1 MIISDVL
8 YGEYEVDQ
16 VVEELISSKS
26 MQRLK
31 GIHQA
36 GASYLMNEKWNV
48 TRFDY
53 SVGVMLLVKKL
64 GGSVEEQIAGLL
76 HDVSHTAFSHV
87 IDYVFDNEDESY
99 HEEIF
104 SSVVKN
110 SEIPAIL
117 AKHGY
122 NYEDIL
128 LDDSKWTLL
137 ERSAP
142 ELCADRVDYTLRDM
156 HTYGYISLEE
166 VHSFLEDVIAVEGKM
181 VLQSIEMAEWFTETY
196 YKEVIDFF
204 MKPMNIYGN
213 DMLAKM
219 LKVALHKRI
228 IHADDFLLEDEELIS
243 KLQQCNDSEVHALLR
258 KVHPNV
264 KVKEARDDYD
274 LYQKNKVRL
283 IDPPL
288 LREGE
293 VVQSSV
299 VSEKIKQ
306 MSEVAYE
313 KAVRGMYVKVIS
325 NKKEVAH
332 RF

>member
-1 MIISDVL
+1 MFISDVL
-8 YGEYEVDQ
+8 YGEFEVDQ
-16 VVEELISSKS
+16 VLEELILSKS
-26 MQRLK
+26 VQRLK
-31 GIHQA
+31 GIHQT
-36 GASYLMNEKWNV
+36 GASYLINEKWNV
-48 TRFDY
+48 TRFDH
-53 SVGVMLLVKKL
+53 SVGVMLLIKKL

-87 IDYVFDNEDESY
+87 IDYIFDNRNESY

-117 AKHGY
+117 GKHGY
-122 NYEDIL
+122 SYEDML

-156 HTYGYISLEE
+156 YTYGYTSLEE
-166 VHSFLEDVIAVEGKM
+166 VHSFLEDVIVVNGKM

-204 MKPMNIYGN
+204 MQPMNSYGN
-213 DMLAKM
+213 DMLTKT
-219 LKVALHKRI
+219 LKLALHKEV
-228 IHADDFLLEDEELIS
+228 IHVDDFLLEDDELIL
-243 KLQQCNDSEVHALLR
+243 KLKQCSDPEVHAVLS

-264 KVKEARDDYD
+264 KVKEYRNDYD
-274 LYQKNKVRL
+274 LYQNNKVRL

-288 LREGE
+288 LHEGE
-293 VVQSSV
+293 VVPSSV
-299 VSEKIKQ
+299 VSENIRK
-306 MSEVAYE
+306 MSEIAYE

-325 NKKEVAH
+325 D
-332 RF
+332 

>member
-1 MIISDVL
+1 MIISDVI
-8 YGEYEVDQ
+8 YGEFKVDK
-16 VVEELISSKS
+16 VLEELILSKPV
-26 MQRLK
+26 QRLK
-31 GIHQA
+31 GVHQA

-48 TRFDY
+48 TRFDH
-53 SVGVMLLVKKL
+53 SVGAMLLIKKL

-87 IDYVFDNEDESY
+87 IDYVFDNENESY

-117 AKHGY
+117 SKHGY

-137 ERSAP
+137 EKSAP

-156 HTYGYISLEE
+156 FTYGYISLEE
-166 VHSFLEDVIAVEGKM
+166 VHSFLEDLIEVDGKM
-181 VLQSIEMAEWFTETY
+181 VLQNIEIAEWFTKTY

-213 DMLAKM
+213 DMLAKT
-219 LKVALHKRI
+219 LKLALHKKI
-228 IHADDFLLEDEELIS
+228 IHPDDFLLEDHELIT
-243 KLQQCNDSEVHALLR
+243 KLRLCKDQEVDALLR
-258 KVHPNV
+258 KVHPSIE
-264 KVKEARDDYD
+264 VKEDRNEYD
-274 LYQKNKVRL
+274 LHQKNKVRL

-293 VVQSSV
+293 VVRSSV
-299 VSEKIKQ
+299 VSEKIRQ
-306 MSEVAYE
+306 MSDIAYE
-313 KAVRGMYVKVIS
+313 KAIRGMYVKVIS
-325 NKKEVAH
+325 N
-332 RF
+332 

>member
-8 YGEYEVDQ
+8 YGKFEVDA
-16 VVEELISSKS
+16 VLEELFLSKP

-48 TRFDY
+48 TRFEH

-104 SSVVKN
+104 SSVVNN

-117 AKHGY
+117 ARHGY

-156 HTYGYISLEE
+156 YTYGYISLEE
-166 VHSFLEDVIAVEGKM
+166 VHSFLEDVIEVEGKM
-181 VLQSIEMAEWFTETY
+181 VLQNIEIAEWFTETY

-204 MKPMNIYGN
+204 MEPMNIYGN
-213 DMLAKM
+213 DMLAKT

-243 KLQQCNDSEVHALLR
+243 KLQQCNDPEVEALLS

-264 KVKEARDDYD
+264 KVKEDRNDYD
-274 LYQKNKVRL
+274 LHQKNKVRL

-288 LREGE
+288 LREEE
-293 VVQSSV
+293 VIPASV
-299 VSEKIKQ
+299 VSENIRQ
-306 MSEVAYE
+306 MRDIAYE
-313 KAVRGMYVKVIS
+313 KAVRGMYVKLL
-325 NKKEVAH
+325 
-332 RF
+332 

>member
-8 YGEYEVDQ
+8 YGEFEVDA
-16 VVEELISSKS
+16 VLEELILSKP

-48 TRFDY
+48 TRFEH

-117 AKHGY
+117 VRHGY

-156 HTYGYISLEE
+156 YTYGYVSLEE

-181 VLQSIEMAEWFTETY
+181 VLQSIEVAEWFTETY

-204 MKPMNIYGN
+204 MEPMNVYGN
-213 DMLAKM
+213 DMLAKT

-243 KLQQCNDSEVHALLR
+243 KLQQCNDPEVEALLS

-264 KVKEARDDYD
+264 KVKEDRNDYD
-274 LYQKNKVRL
+274 LHQKNKVRR

-288 LREGE
+288 LREGKI
-293 VVQSSV
+293 VQSSV
-299 VSEKIKQ
+299 VSEKIRQ
-306 MSEVAYE
+306 MSDIAYE
-313 KAVRGMYVKVIS
+313 KAVRGMYVKLI
-325 NKKEVAH
+325 
-332 RF
+332 

>member
-8 YGEYEVDQ
+8 YGEFEVDQ
-16 VVEELISSKS
+16 VLEELIASKS

-36 GASYLMNEKWNV
+36 GASYLVNEKWNV
-48 TRFDY
+48 TRFDH

-87 IDYVFDNEDESY
+87 IDYVFHNEGESY

-117 AKHGY
+117 AKYGY

-156 HTYGYISLEE
+156 YTYGYVSLEE
-166 VHSFLEDVIAVEGKM
+166 VHSFLKDVIAVDGKLG
-181 VLQSIEMAEWFTETY
+181 VQSVEMAEWFTETY

-213 DMLAKM
+213 DMLAKT
-219 LKVALHKRI
+219 LKLALHKKV
-228 IHADDFLLEDEELIS
+228 IHAADLLLEDDQLIS
-243 KLQQCNDSEVHALLR
+243 KLQQCTDSEVHALLR

-264 KVKEARDDYD
+264 NVKEDRNDYD

-293 VVQSSV
+293 VVSSSV
-299 VSEKIKQ
+299 VSEKIRQ

-325 NKKEVAH
+325 D
-332 RF
+332 

>member
-1 MIISDVL
+1 MIISDIL
-8 YGEYEVDQ
+8 YGEFKVDQ
-16 VVEELISSKS
+16 VLEELILSKS
-26 MQRLK
+26 VQRLK
-31 GIHQA
+31 GIHQT
-36 GASYLMNEKWNV
+36 GASYLVNKEWNV
-48 TRFDY
+48 TRFDH

-87 IDYVFDNEDESY
+87 IDYVFDNRNESY

-117 AKHGY
+117 AKYGY

-156 HTYGYISLEE
+156 YTYGYISLEE
-166 VHSFLEDVIAVEGKM
+166 AHSFLEDVIEVNGKM
-181 VLQSIEMAEWFTETY
+181 VLQNIEMAEWFTETY

-204 MKPMNIYGN
+204 MQPMNSYGN
-213 DMLAKM
+213 DMLTKT
-219 LKVALHKRI
+219 LKLALHKEV
-228 IHADDFLLEDEELIS
+228 IHADDFLLEDDELIS
-243 KLQQCNDSEVHALLR
+243 KLQQCSDPEVHSLLS

-264 KVKEARDDYD
+264 KVKEDRNDYD

-293 VVQSSV
+293 VVRSSV
-299 VSEKIKQ
+299 VSEEIRR

-325 NKKEVAH
+325 D
-332 RF
+332 

>member
-8 YGEYEVDQ
+8 YDEFKVDK
-16 VVEELISSKS
+16 VVEELILSRPV
-26 MQRLK
+26 QRLK

-48 TRFDY
+48 TRFDH

-87 IDYVFDNEDESY
+87 IDYVFDNRNESY

-117 AKHGY
+117 SKYGY

-156 HTYGYISLEE
+156 YTYGYVSLEE
-166 VHSFLEDVIAVEGKM
+166 VHSFLKDVIAVDGKLG
-181 VLQSIEMAEWFTETY
+181 VQSVEMAEWFTETY

-213 DMLAKM
+213 DMLAKT
-219 LKVALHKRI
+219 LKLALHKKV
-228 IHADDFLLEDEELIS
+228 IHAADLLLEDDQLIS

-264 KVKEARDDYD
+264 NVKEDRNDYD

-293 VVQSSV
+293 VVSSSV
-299 VSEKIKQ
+299 VSEKIRQ

-325 NKKEVAH
+325 D
-332 RF
+332 

>member
-1 MIISDVL
+1 VIISDVL
-8 YGEYEVDQ
+8 YGEFEVDQ
-16 VVEELISSKS
+16 VVEELIVSKS
-26 MQRLK
+26 VQRLK

-36 GASYLMNEKWNV
+36 GASYLINDNWNV
-48 TRFDY
+48 TRFDH
-53 SVGVMLLVKKL
+53 SVGVMLLIKKL

-87 IDYVFDNEDESY
+87 IDYVFDNKNESY

-117 AKHGY
+117 AKYGY
-122 NYEDIL
+122 NYEESL

-156 HTYGYISLEE
+156 YTYGYISLEE
-166 VHSFLEDVIAVEGKM
+166 VHRFLEDIIAVEGKM

-213 DMLAKM
+213 DMLAKT
-219 LKVALHKRI
+219 LKLALYKRV
-228 IHADDFLLEDEELIS
+228 IHADDFLFEDEELIS
-243 KLQQCNDSEVHALLR
+243 KLKQCSDPEVHALLG

-264 KVKEARDDYD
+264 KVKEDRNDYD
-274 LYQKNKVRL
+274 LQQKNKVRL

-293 VVQSSV
+293 VVPSSV
-299 VSEKIKQ
+299 VSENIRQ
-306 MSEVAYE
+306 MRDSAYE

-325 NKKEVAH
+325 D
-332 RF
+332 

>member
-1 MIISDVL
+1 VIISDVL
-8 YGEYEVDQ
+8 YGEFEVDQ

-36 GASYLMNEKWNV
+36 GASYLVNEKWNV
-48 TRFDY
+48 TRFDH

-76 HDVSHTAFSHV
+76 HDVTHTAFSHV

-156 HTYGYISLEE
+156 YTYGYISLEE

-264 KVKEARDDYD
+264 KVKEDRDDYD

-325 NKKEVAH
+325 N
-332 RF
+332 

>member
-1 MIISDVL
+1 MIISDVI
-8 YGEYEVDQ
+8 YGEFIVDK
-16 VVEELISSKS
+16 VLEELILSKPV
-26 MQRLK
+26 QRLK
-31 GIHQA
+31 GVHQA

-48 TRFDY
+48 TRFDH
-53 SVGVMLLVKKL
+53 SVGAMLLIKKL

-87 IDYVFDNEDESY
+87 IDYVFDNENESY

-117 AKHGY
+117 SKHGY

-137 ERSAP
+137 EKSAP

-156 HTYGYISLEE
+156 FTYGYISLEE
-166 VHSFLEDVIAVEGKM
+166 VHSFLEDLIQVDGKM
-181 VLQSIEMAEWFTETY
+181 VLQNIEIAEWFTKTY

-213 DMLAKM
+213 DMLAKT
-219 LKVALHKRI
+219 LKLALHKKI
-228 IHADDFLLEDEELIS
+228 IHPDDFLLEDHELIT
-243 KLQQCNDSEVHALLR
+243 KLQLCKDQEVDALLR
-258 KVHPNV
+258 KVHPSIE
-264 KVKEARDDYD
+264 VKEDRDEYD
-274 LYQKNKVRL
+274 LHQKNKVRL

-293 VVQSSV
+293 VVRSSV
-299 VSEKIKQ
+299 VSEKIRQ
-306 MSEVAYE
+306 MSDIAYE
-313 KAVRGMYVKVIS
+313 KAIRGMYVKVIS
-325 NKKEVAH
+325 N
-332 RF
+332 

>member
-8 YGEYEVDQ
+8 YGEFEVD
-16 VVEELISSKS
+16 VVLEELILSKP

-48 TRFDY
+48 TRFDH

-156 HTYGYISLEE
+156 YTYGYISLEE

-325 NKKEVAH
+325 N
-332 RF
+332 

>member
-8 YGEYEVDQ
+8 YGEFEVDQ
-16 VVEELISSKS
+16 VLEELILSKPV
-26 MQRLK
+26 QRLK

-48 TRFDY
+48 TRFNH
-53 SVGVMLLVKKL
+53 SVGVMLLIKKL

-76 HDVSHTAFSHV
+76 HDVSHTTFSHV
-87 IDYVFDNEDESY
+87 MDYVFDNMNESY

-117 AKHGY
+117 SKYGY

-128 LDDSKWTLL
+128 LDDSKWPLL

-156 HTYGYISLEE
+156 YTYGYVSLEK
-166 VHSFLEDVIAVEGKM
+166 VHNFLSDVIEVDGKM
-181 VLQSIEMAEWFTETY
+181 VLQDIKMAEWFTETY

-204 MKPMNIYGN
+204 MQPTNIYGN
-213 DMLAKM
+213 DMLAKT
-219 LKVALHKRI
+219 LKLALHKQV
-228 IHADDFLLEDEELIS
+228 IHADDFLLEDHELIV
-243 KLQQCNDSEVHALLR
+243 KLQLCNDSEVHALLS

-264 KVKEARDDYD
+264 KVREDRSEYD
-274 LYQKNKVRL
+274 LHQKNKVRL

-288 LREGE
+288 LREGKI
-293 VVQSSV
+293 VQSSV
-299 VSEKIKQ
+299 VSEKIRE
-306 MSEVAYE
+306 MSDIAYE
-313 KAVRGMYVKVIS
+313 KSVRGMYVKVIS
-325 NKKEVAH
+325 N
-332 RF
+332 

>member
-1 MIISDVL
+1 MVISDVI
-8 YGEYEVDQ
+8 YGEFKVDQ
-16 VVEELISSKS
+16 VLEELILSKPV
-26 MQRLK
+26 QRLK

-48 TRFDY
+48 TRFDH
-53 SVGVMLLVKKL
+53 SVGVMLLIKKL

-87 IDYVFDNEDESY
+87 IDYVFDNENESY

-117 AKHGY
+117 SKHGY
-122 NYEDIL
+122 RYEGIL

-137 ERSAP
+137 EKSAP

-156 HTYGYISLEE
+156 YTYGYISLEE
-166 VHSFLEDVIAVEGKM
+166 AQDFLKDLIAVNGKM
-181 VLQSIEMAEWFTETY
+181 VLQNIEIAEWFTKTY

-204 MKPMNIYGN
+204 MKPINIYGN
-213 DMLAKM
+213 DMLAKT
-219 LKVALHKRI
+219 LKLALHKKI
-228 IHADDFLLEDEELIS
+228 IHPDDFLLEDHELIS
-243 KLQQCNDSEVHALLR
+243 KLQQCKDQEVDALLS
-258 KVHPNV
+258 KVHPSV
-264 KVKEARDDYD
+264 EVKEDRNDYD

-288 LREGE
+288 LCEGKI
-293 VVQSSV
+293 VQASV
-299 VSEKIKQ
+299 VSEKIRQ
-306 MSEVAYE
+306 MSDIAYE

-325 NKKEVAH
+325 N
-332 RF
+332 

>member
-1 MIISDVL
+1 MIISDVI
-8 YGEYEVDQ
+8 YGEFKVDK
-16 VVEELISSKS
+16 VLEELILSKS
-26 MQRLK
+26 VQRLK

-48 TRFDY
+48 TRFNH
-53 SVGVMLLVKKL
+53 SVGVMLLIKKL

-76 HDVSHTAFSHV
+76 HDVSHTTFSHV
-87 IDYVFDNEDESY
+87 MDYVFDNMNESY

-117 AKHGY
+117 SKYGY

-156 HTYGYISLEE
+156 YTYGYVSLEE
-166 VHSFLEDVIAVEGKM
+166 VHNFLSDVIEVDGKM
-181 VLQSIEMAEWFTETY
+181 VLQNIKMAEWFTETY

-204 MKPMNIYGN
+204 MQPTNIYGN
-213 DMLAKM
+213 DMLAKT
-219 LKVALHKRI
+219 LKLALHKQV
-228 IHADDFLLEDEELIS
+228 IHADDFLLEDHELIV
-243 KLQQCNDSEVHALLR
+243 KLQLCNDSEVHALLR

-264 KVKEARDDYD
+264 KVREDRSEYD
-274 LYQKNKVRL
+274 LHQKNKVRL

-288 LREGE
+288 LREGKI
-293 VVQSSV
+293 VQSSV
-299 VSEKIKQ
+299 VSEKIRE
-306 MSEVAYE
+306 MNDIAYE
-313 KAVRGMYVKVIS
+313 KSVRGMYVKVIS
-325 NKKEVAH
+325 N
-332 RF
+332 

>member
-8 YGEYEVDQ
+8 YGKFEVDA
-16 VVEELISSKS
+16 VLEELILSKPV
-26 MQRLK
+26 QRLK

-48 TRFDY
+48 TRFDH
-53 SVGVMLLVKKL
+53 SVGVMLLIKKL

-87 IDYVFDNEDESY
+87 IDYVFDNENESY

-117 AKHGY
+117 ARHGY

-128 LDDSKWTLL
+128 LDDLKWTLL

-156 HTYGYISLEE
+156 YTYGYISLEE
-166 VHSFLEDVIAVEGKM
+166 VHSFLEDVIEVEGKM
-181 VLQSIEMAEWFTETY
+181 VLQNIEIAEWFTETY

-204 MKPMNIYGN
+204 MEPMNVYGN
-213 DMLAKM
+213 DMLAKT

-243 KLQQCNDSEVHALLR
+243 KLQQCNDPEVEALLS

-264 KVKEARDDYD
+264 KVKEDRNDYD
-274 LYQKNKVRL
+274 LHQKNKVRR

-288 LREGE
+288 LREGKI
-293 VVQSSV
+293 VQSSV
-299 VSEKIKQ
+299 VSEKIRQ
-306 MSEVAYE
+306 MSDIAYE
-313 KAVRGMYVKVIS
+313 KAVRGMYVKLI
-325 NKKEVAH
+325 
-332 RF
+332 

>member
-1 MIISDVL
+1 MVISDVI
-8 YGEYEVDQ
+8 YGEFKVDQ
-16 VVEELISSKS
+16 VLEKLILSKPV
-26 MQRLK
+26 QRLK

-48 TRFDY
+48 TRFDH
-53 SVGVMLLVKKL
+53 SVGVMLLIKKL

-87 IDYVFDNEDESY
+87 IDYVFDNENESY

-117 AKHGY
+117 SKHGY
-122 NYEDIL
+122 RYEDIL

-156 HTYGYISLEE
+156 YTYGYISLEE
-166 VHSFLEDVIAVEGKM
+166 AQDFLKDLIAVNGKM
-181 VLQSIEMAEWFTETY
+181 VLQNIEIAEWFTKTY

-204 MKPMNIYGN
+204 MKPINIYGN
-213 DMLAKM
+213 DMLAKT
-219 LKVALHKRI
+219 LKLALHKKI
-228 IHADDFLLEDEELIS
+228 IHPDDFLLEDHELIS
-243 KLQQCNDSEVHALLR
+243 KLQQCKDQEVDALLS
-258 KVHPNV
+258 KVHPSV
-264 KVKEARDDYD
+264 EVKEDRNDYD

-283 IDPPL
+283 IDPPFL
-288 LREGE
+288 LEGE

-299 VSEKIKQ
+299 VSENIKQ
-306 MSEVAYE
+306 MSDVAYE

-325 NKKEVAH
+325 N
-332 RF
+332 

>member
-8 YGEYEVDQ
+8 YGEFEVDP
-16 VVEELISSKS
+16 VVEELIVSKS
-26 MQRLK
+26 VQRLK
-31 GIHQA
+31 GIHQN
-36 GASYLMNEKWNV
+36 GASYLINENWNV
-48 TRFDY
+48 TRFDH
-53 SVGVMLLVKKL
+53 SVGVMLLIKKL

-87 IDYVFDNEDESY
+87 IDYVFDNSNESY

-117 AKHGY
+117 AKYGY

-156 HTYGYISLEE
+156 YTYGYISLEE

-181 VLQSIEMAEWFTETY
+181 VLQSIEMADWFTETY

-213 DMLAKM
+213 DMLAKT
-219 LKVALHKRI
+219 LKLAIHKKI
-228 IHADDFLLEDEELIS
+228 IQADDFLLEDDELIL
-243 KLQQCNDSEVHALLR
+243 KLKQCSDPEVHALVS

-264 KVKEARDDYD
+264 KVKEDRNDFD
-274 LYQKNKVRL
+274 LQQKNKVRL

-288 LREGE
+288 LHDGK
-293 VVQSSV
+293 VIHSSV
-299 VSEKIKQ
+299 VSENIRK

-325 NKKEVAH
+325 D
-332 RF
+332 

>member
-8 YGEYEVDQ
+8 YGKFEVDA
-16 VVEELISSKS
+16 VLEELFLSKP

-48 TRFDY
+48 TRFEH

-104 SSVVKN
+104 SSVVKK

-117 AKHGY
+117 AKNGY

-156 HTYGYISLEE
+156 YTYGYISLEE

-181 VLQSIEMAEWFTETY
+181 VLQSIEMAEWFTKTY
-196 YKEVIDFF
+196 YKDVIDFF
-204 MKPMNIYGN
+204 MKPINIYGN
-213 DMLAKM
+213 EMLAKT
-219 LKVALHKRI
+219 LKLALHKKV
-228 IHADDFLLEDEELIS
+228 IHADDFLLEDDELIS
-243 KLQQCNDSEVHALLR
+243 KLQQCNDPEVEDLLS

-264 KVKEARDDYD
+264 KVKEDRNDYD
-274 LYQKNKVRL
+274 LHKKNKVRL

-293 VVQSSV
+293 VVLSSV
-299 VSEKIKQ
+299 VSENIRK

-313 KAVRGMYVKVIS
+313 KAVRGMYVKVI
-325 NKKEVAH
+325 AD
-332 RF
+332 

>member
-1 MIISDVL
+1 MIISDVI
-8 YGEYEVDQ
+8 YGEFKVDK
-16 VVEELISSKS
+16 VLEELILSKPV
-26 MQRLK
+26 QRLK
-31 GIHQA
+31 GVHQA

-48 TRFDY
+48 TRFDH
-53 SVGVMLLVKKL
+53 SVGAMLLIKKL

-87 IDYVFDNEDESY
+87 IDYVFDNENESY

-117 AKHGY
+117 SKHGY

-156 HTYGYISLEE
+156 YTYGYISLEE
-166 VHSFLEDVIAVEGKM
+166 VHSFLEDVIEVDGKM
-181 VLQSIEMAEWFTETY
+181 VLQSIEIAEWFTETY

-204 MKPMNIYGN
+204 MKPLNIYGN
-213 DMLAKM
+213 DMLAKT
-219 LKVALHKRI
+219 LKLALHKKV
-228 IHADDFLLEDEELIS
+228 IHADDFLLEDHELIS
-243 KLQQCNDSEVHALLR
+243 KLQLCKDQEVDALLR
-258 KVHPNV
+258 KVHPSIE
-264 KVKEARDDYD
+264 VKEDRNEYD
-274 LYQKNKVRL
+274 LHQKNKVRL

-288 LREGE
+288 LREGKI
-293 VVQSSV
+293 VQSSV
-299 VSEKIKQ
+299 VSEKIRQ
-306 MSEVAYE
+306 MSDVAYE

-325 NKKEVAH
+325 N
-332 RF
+332 

>member
-1 MIISDVL
+1 MVISDVI
-8 YGEYEVDQ
+8 YGEFKVDR
-16 VVEELISSKS
+16 VVEELILSNPL
-26 MQRLK
+26 QRLK
-31 GIHQA
+31 GIHQN
-36 GASYLMNEKWNV
+36 GASYLLNENWNV
-48 TRFDY
+48 TRFDH

-156 HTYGYISLEE
+156 YTYGYISLEE
-166 VHSFLEDVIAVEGKM
+166 VHSFLEDLIEVEGKM
-181 VLQSIEMAEWFTETY
+181 VLQNIEIAEWFTETY

-213 DMLAKM
+213 DMLAKT
-219 LKVALHKRI
+219 LKVALHKRV
-228 IHADDFLLEDEELIS
+228 IHADDFLLEDDELIS
-243 KLQQCNDSEVHALLR
+243 KLQQCNDPEVHALLS

-264 KVKEARDDYD
+264 NVKEDRNNYD

-288 LREGE
+288 FREG
-293 VVQSSV
+293 VPSSA
-299 VSEKIKQ
+299 VSEKIRQ
-306 MSEVAYE
+306 MSEIAYE

-325 NKKEVAH
+325 D
-332 RF
+332 

>member
-1 MIISDVL
+1 MIISDVI
-8 YGEYEVDQ
+8 YGEFKVDK
-16 VVEELISSKS
+16 VLEDLILSKPV
-26 MQRLK
+26 QRLK

-48 TRFDY
+48 TRFDH
-53 SVGVMLLVKKL
+53 SVGAMLLIKKL

-87 IDYVFDNEDESY
+87 IDYVFDSENESY

-117 AKHGY
+117 SKHGY

-156 HTYGYISLEE
+156 FTYGYISLEE
-166 VHSFLEDVIAVEGKM
+166 VHSFLEDVIEVDGKM
-181 VLQSIEMAEWFTETY
+181 VIQNIEIAEWFTETY

-213 DMLAKM
+213 DMLAKT
-219 LKVALHKRI
+219 LKLALHKKV
-228 IHADDFLLEDEELIS
+228 IHADDFLLEDYELIT
-243 KLQQCNDSEVHALLR
+243 KLQLCKDQEVDALLR
-258 KVHPNV
+258 KVHPSIE
-264 KVKEARDDYD
+264 VKEDRNEYD
-274 LYQKNKVRL
+274 LHQKNKVRL

-288 LREGE
+288 LREGKI
-293 VVQSSV
+293 VQASV
-299 VSEKIKQ
+299 VSEKIRQ
-306 MSEVAYE
+306 MSDIAYE
-313 KAVRGMYVKVIS
+313 KAIRGMYVKVIS
-325 NKKEVAH
+325 E
-332 RF
+332 

>member
-8 YGEYEVDQ
+8 YGEFEVDK
-16 VVEELISSKS
+16 VLEELILSKS
-26 MQRLK
+26 VQRLK
-31 GIHQA
+31 GVHQA

-48 TRFDY
+48 TRFDH
-53 SVGVMLLVKKL
+53 SVGAMLLIKKI

-87 IDYVFDNEDESY
+87 IDYVFDNENESY

-104 SSVVKN
+104 SAVVKN

-117 AKHGY
+117 SKHGY

-156 HTYGYISLEE
+156 YTYGYISLEE
-166 VHSFLEDVIAVEGKM
+166 AQNFLDDLIAVNGKM
-181 VLQSIEMAEWFTETY
+181 VLQNIEIAEWFTKTY

-204 MKPMNIYGN
+204 MKPLNIYGN
-213 DMLAKM
+213 DMLSKT
-219 LKVALHKRI
+219 LKLALHKKI
-228 IHADDFLLEDEELIS
+228 IHPDDFLLEDHELIS
-243 KLQQCNDSEVHALLR
+243 KLQLCKDQEVDALLR
-258 KVHPNV
+258 KVHPSIEI
-264 KVKEARDDYD
+264 KEDRNEYD
-274 LYQKNKVRL
+274 LHQKNKVRL

-288 LREGE
+288 LREGKI
-293 VVQSSV
+293 VQSSV
-299 VSEKIKQ
+299 VSEKIRQ
-306 MSEVAYE
+306 MSDIAYE

-325 NKKEVAH
+325 N
-332 RF
+332 

>member
-8 YGEYEVDQ
+8 YGEFEVDQ

-36 GASYLMNEKWNV
+36 GASYLVNEKWNV
-48 TRFDY
+48 TRFDH

-156 HTYGYISLEE
+156 YTYGYISLEE

-264 KVKEARDDYD
+264 KVKEDRDDYD

-306 MSEVAYE
+306 MSEIAYE

-325 NKKEVAH
+325 N
-332 RF
+332 

>member
-8 YGEYEVDQ
+8 YGEFEVDQ
-16 VVEELISSKS
+16 VLEELILSKS
-26 MQRLK
+26 VQRLK

-48 TRFDY
+48 TRFNH

-128 LDDSKWTLL
+128 LDDLKWTLL

-156 HTYGYISLEE
+156 YIYGYISLEE

-196 YKEVIDFF
+196 YKDVIDFF
-204 MKPMNIYGN
+204 MKPINIYGN
-213 DMLAKM
+213 EMLAKT
-219 LKVALHKRI
+219 LKLALHKKV
-228 IHADDFLLEDEELIS
+228 IHADDFLLEDDELIS
-243 KLQQCNDSEVHALLR
+243 KLQQCSEPEVHALLS

-264 KVKEARDDYD
+264 IVKEDRNDYD
-274 LYQKNKVRL
+274 LHQKNKVRL

-288 LREGE
+288 LREGKI
-293 VVQSSV
+293 VQSSV
-299 VSEKIKQ
+299 GSENIRQ
-306 MSEVAYE
+306 MSDIAYE
-313 KAVRGMYVKVIS
+313 KAVRGMCVKVIS
-325 NKKEVAH
+325 N
-332 RF
+332 

>member
-1 MIISDVL
+1 MFISDVI
-8 YGEYEVDQ
+8 YGEFKVDK
-16 VVEELISSKS
+16 VVEELILSRPV
-26 MQRLK
+26 QRLK

-48 TRFDY
+48 TRFDH

-87 IDYVFDNEDESY
+87 IDYVFHNEGESY

-117 AKHGY
+117 AKYGY

-156 HTYGYISLEE
+156 YTYGYVSLEE
-166 VHSFLEDVIAVEGKM
+166 VHSFLKDVIAVDGKLG
-181 VLQSIEMAEWFTETY
+181 VQSVEMAEWFTETY

-213 DMLAKM
+213 DMLAKT
-219 LKVALHKRI
+219 LKLALHKKV
-228 IHADDFLLEDEELIS
+228 IHAADLLLEDDQLIS

-264 KVKEARDDYD
+264 NVKEDRNDYD

-293 VVQSSV
+293 VVSSSV
-299 VSEKIKQ
+299 VSEKIRQ

-325 NKKEVAH
+325 D
-332 RF
+332 

>member
-1 MIISDVL
+1 VIISDVL
-8 YGEYEVDQ
+8 YGEFKVDP
-16 VVEELISSKS
+16 VVEELILSKS
-26 MQRLK
+26 VQRLK

-48 TRFDY
+48 TRFDH
-53 SVGVMLLVKKL
+53 SVGVMLLIKKL
-64 GGSVEEQIAGLL
+64 GGSVEEQMAGLL

-87 IDYVFDNEDESY
+87 IDYVFDNRNESY

-117 AKHGY
+117 AKYGY

-128 LDDSKWTLL
+128 LDDSKWKLL

-156 HTYGYISLEE
+156 YTYGYISLEE
-166 VHSFLEDVIAVEGKM
+166 AQDFLDDLIPVDGKM
-181 VLQSIEMAEWFTETY
+181 VLQNIEMAEWFTETY

-213 DMLAKM
+213 DMLAKT
-219 LKVALHKRI
+219 LKLALHKKV

-243 KLQQCNDSEVHALLR
+243 KLQLCKDQEVGALLS

-264 KVKEARDDYD
+264 NVKEDRNNYD

-288 LREGE
+288 FREGE
-293 VVQSSV
+293 VVPSSA
-299 VSEKIKQ
+299 VSEKIRQ
-306 MSEVAYE
+306 MSEIAYE

-325 NKKEVAH
+325 D
-332 RF
+332 

>member
-1 MIISDVL
+1 MFISDVL
-8 YGEYEVDQ
+8 YGEFKVDK
-16 VVEELISSKS
+16 VVEELILSRPV
-26 MQRLK
+26 QRLK

-48 TRFDY
+48 TRFDH

-87 IDYVFDNEDESY
+87 IDYVFDNRNESY

-117 AKHGY
+117 SKYGY

-156 HTYGYISLEE
+156 YTYGYISLEE
-166 VHSFLEDVIAVEGKM
+166 VHRFLEDIIAVEGKM
-181 VLQSIEMAEWFTETY
+181 ALQSIEMAEWFTKTY

-213 DMLAKM
+213 DMLAKT
-219 LKVALHKRI
+219 LKLALHKRI
-228 IHADDFLLEDEELIS
+228 IHADDFLLEDDELIS

-258 KVHPNV
+258 KIHSNVNV
-264 KVKEARDDYD
+264 KEDRNDYD

-293 VVQSSV
+293 VVLSSV
-299 VSEKIKQ
+299 VSENIRQ

-325 NKKEVAH
+325 D
-332 RF
+332 

>member
-1 MIISDVL
+1 MIILDVI
-8 YGEYEVDQ
+8 YGEFKVDK
-16 VVEELISSKS
+16 VLEELILSKPV
-26 MQRLK
+26 QRMK
-31 GIHQA
+31 GVHQA

-48 TRFDY
+48 TRFDH
-53 SVGVMLLVKKL
+53 SVGAMLLIKKL

-87 IDYVFDNEDESY
+87 IDYVFDNENESY

-117 AKHGY
+117 SKHGY

-137 ERSAP
+137 EKSAP

-156 HTYGYISLEE
+156 FTYGYISLEE
-166 VHSFLEDVIAVEGKM
+166 VHSFLEDLIEVDGKM
-181 VLQSIEMAEWFTETY
+181 VLQNIEIAEWFTKTY

-213 DMLAKM
+213 DMLAKT
-219 LKVALHKRI
+219 LKLALHKKI
-228 IHADDFLLEDEELIS
+228 IHPDDFLLEDHELIT
-243 KLQQCNDSEVHALLR
+243 KLRLCKDQEVDALLR
-258 KVHPNV
+258 KVHPSIE
-264 KVKEARDDYD
+264 VKEDRNEYD
-274 LYQKNKVRL
+274 LHQKNKVRL

-293 VVQSSV
+293 VVRSSV
-299 VSEKIKQ
+299 VSEKIRQ
-306 MSEVAYE
+306 MSDIAYE
-313 KAVRGMYVKVIS
+313 KAIRGMYVKVIS
-325 NKKEVAH
+325 N
-332 RF
+332 

>member
-1 MIISDVL
+1 MVISDVL
-8 YGEYEVDQ
+8 YGEFEVEQ
-16 VVEELISSKS
+16 VLEELIVSKS
-26 MQRLK
+26 VQRLK
-31 GIHQA
+31 GIHQNGA
-36 GASYLMNEKWNV
+36 GYLINEKWNV
-48 TRFDY
+48 TRFDH

-87 IDYVFDNEDESY
+87 IDYVFHNEGESY

-117 AKHGY
+117 SKYGY

-156 HTYGYISLEE
+156 YTYGYVSLEE
-166 VHSFLEDVIAVEGKM
+166 VHSFLEDVIAVDGKM
-181 VLQSIEMAEWFTETY
+181 VLQNIEIAEWFAETY

-213 DMLAKM
+213 DMLAKT
-219 LKVALHKRI
+219 LKLALHKKV
-228 IHADDFLLEDEELIS
+228 IHAADLLLEDDQLIS
-243 KLQQCNDSEVHALLR
+243 KLQQCTDSEVHALLR

-264 KVKEARDDYD
+264 NVKEDRNDYD

-293 VVQSSV
+293 VVSSSV
-299 VSEKIKQ
+299 VSEKIRQ

-325 NKKEVAH
+325 D
-332 RF
+332 

>member
-1 MIISDVL
+1 MVISDII
-8 YGEYEVDQ
+8 YGEFEVDQ
-16 VVEELISSKS
+16 VLEELILSKPV
-26 MQRLK
+26 QRLK

-48 TRFDY
+48 TRFDH
-53 SVGVMLLVKKL
+53 SVGVMLLIKKL

-87 IDYVFDNEDESY
+87 IDYVFDNENESY

-117 AKHGY
+117 SKYGY

-128 LDDSKWTLL
+128 LDDSQWTLL

-156 HTYGYISLEE
+156 YTYGYISFEE
-166 VHSFLEDVIAVEGKM
+166 VQSFLADVIEVDGKM
-181 VLQSIEMAEWFTETY
+181 VLQNIEIAEWFTETY

-213 DMLAKM
+213 DMLAET
-219 LKVALHKRI
+219 LKLALHKSF
-228 IHADDFLLEDEELIS
+228 IHADDFLLEDDELIV
-243 KLQQCNDSEVHALLR
+243 KLQQCNDLEVEALLR
-258 KVHPNV
+258 KIHPNV
-264 KVKEARDDYD
+264 EVKEDRNDYD
-274 LYQKNKVRL
+274 LHQKNKVRL

-293 VVQSSV
+293 VVPSSV
-299 VSEKIKQ
+299 VSEQIRQ
-306 MSEVAYE
+306 LSDIAYE
-313 KAVRGMYVKVIS
+313 KAVRGMYVKVI
-325 NKKEVAH
+325 AD
-332 RF
+332 

>member
-48 TRFDY
+48 TRFDH

-325 NKKEVAH
+325 N
-332 RF
+332 

>member
-1 MIISDVL
+1 MVIADVI
-8 YGEYEVDQ
+8 YGECEVDP
-16 VVEELISSKS
+16 VLEELILSKS
-26 MQRLK
+26 VQRLK

-48 TRFDY
+48 TRFDH
-53 SVGVMLLVKKL
+53 SVGVMLLIKKL

-87 IDYVFDNEDESY
+87 IDYVFDNKDESY

-104 SSVVKN
+104 STFVKN
-110 SEIPAIL
+110 SEIPVIL
-117 AKHGY
+117 LKHGY

-156 HTYGYISLEE
+156 YTYGYISLEE
-166 VHSFLEDVIAVEGKM
+166 VHNFLEDVIEVNGKM
-181 VLQSIEMAEWFTETY
+181 ALQNIKIAEWFTKTY
-196 YKEVIDFF
+196 YEEVIDFF
-204 MKPMNIYGN
+204 MKPINVYGN
-213 DMLAKM
+213 DMLART
-219 LKVALHKRI
+219 LQLALHKKI
-228 IHADDFLLEDEELIS
+228 IHSDDFLLEDHELIS
-243 KLQQCNDSEVHALLR
+243 KLQLCKDREVDALLR
-258 KVHPNV
+258 KVHPSV
-264 KVKEARDDYD
+264 EVKEDSDNYD
-274 LYQKNKVRL
+274 LHHKNKVRL

-288 LREGE
+288 LCEGKII
-293 VVQSSV
+293 QSSV

-306 MSEVAYE
+306 MSDIAYE

-325 NKKEVAH
+325 N
-332 RF
+332 